1 MSDIEARAVSLAN
14 KQRRLRLAEQ
24 QRRLRL
30 AEQHRRLRHLA
41 QRVVDEARP
50 ADAERPLAIIEPHLL
65 RAIRR
70 ELARYEPQ
78 PSGFFTI
85 SADS

>member
-1 MSDIEARAVSLAN
+1 MTDIETRAA
-14 KQRRLRLAEQ
+14 A
-24 QRRLRL
+24 L

-50 ADAERPLAIIEPHLL
+50 ADAERPLATIEPHLL

-70 ELARYEPQ
+70 ELADRYEPQ
-78 PSGFFTI
+78 PSGMAWM
-85 SADS
+85 SVE

>member
-1 MSDIEARAVSLAN
+1 MTDVETRAA
-14 KQRRLRLAEQ
+14 A
-24 QRRLRL
+24 L

-50 ADAERPLAIIEPHLL
+50 ADAERPLATIEPHLL

-70 ELARYEPQ
+70 ELSDRYEPQ
-78 PSGFFTI
+78 PSAFTTM
-85 SADS
+85 SVE